1 MKMTQALANNLMD
14 CLYSLAVAAN
24 GRDPKTEEEIT
35 MCQEYAEDTFLRLW
49 EQWEETMGESWE
61 IASTES

>member
-1 MKMTQALANNLMD
+1 MTQTLANNLMA
-14 CLYSLAVAAN
+14 CLYSLAVAAD
-24 GRDPKTEEEIT
+24 GRGPEAGGGIT

-61 IASTES
+61 VTSTES